1 MKSRPPDAKQIHLGT
16 ARLPLRVHYRTA
28 ATGEAD
34 RDIDRG
40 LQCDGIVVPVAQ
52 PIVAALGTTGVTVTG
67 VDLLVHPA
75 VVAACQALKDVPVSA
90 TPVATVNPGTVT
102 TAASP

>member
-1 MKSRPPDAKQIHLGT
+1 MQSKSTLALLACLSACTTAPQQQAKLIEILT
-16 ARLPLRVHYRTA
+16 VA
-28 ATGEAD
+28 
-34 RDIDRG
+34 
-40 LQCDGIVVPVAQ
+40 CNDGIVVPVAQ